1 MKRSSVGLFCGVAI
15 CVIAAS
21 LSGSGFIPLS
31 EIIVPTNLT
40 SLSLKKSLP
49 ALSLMDLWWQRS
61 IEGIGDE
68 SSVIVCL
75 GVLEV
80 CCLPHTHGCHR
91 SAIRIVALEP
101 SSADVSLMWNSSG
114 AIVIPNGRPNNL
126 YLPCDVCMVVILED
140 SSSRGIWRKPLI
152 STRGNHFAERSLWSC
167 SFRVGIECFGRWMA
181 LFTVWLGSMNTRNF
195 PDDGKCEKYMG
206 IRVVSCLL
214 VEYWMTT
221 FTYRWPCWS
230 LYPCLTIS

>member
-1 MKRSSVGLFCGVAI
+1 MKRSSVGLFCGCHLCYRRFFVWI
-15 CVIAAS
+15 RF
-21 LSGSGFIPLS
+21 L
-31 EIIVPTNLT
+31 
-40 SLSLKKSLP
+40 
-49 ALSLMDLWWQRS
+49 
-61 IEGIGDE
+61 
-68 SSVIVCL
+68 SVIRDNCTYEL
-75 GVLEV
+75 DLFKLEEKFAGLELDGSLV
-80 CCLPHTHGCHR
+80 AAFHWGDRRWIFGHGLPGRPRSLLPSPYTR
-91 SAIRIVALEP
+91 MSSAIRIVALEP

-126 YLPCDVCMVVILED
+126 YVPCDVCMVVILED

-181 LFTVWLGSMNTRNF
+181 LFTVWLGSMHTRNF